1 MERKRDA
8 DARFVKEHCIET
20 FAAKLVEVDD
30 TNKEMIMT
38 NLTSLMDAI
47 NQTETSANE
56 YIDSL
61 IKDENEKMEKVQSQL
76 DQLDELLN

>member
-20 FAAKLVEVDD
+20 FVAKLVEVDES
-30 TNKEMIMT
+30 NKEMIMT

-47 NQTETSANE
+47 SQTETSANDF
-56 YIDSL
+56 IDSL
-61 IKDENEKMEKVQSQL
+61 IKDENEQMKKVQSQI